1 METLLK
7 NINNIIKRKHIKKK
21 LIIIDQKKYNFLQI
35 LNKFSKKKIFYILV
49 PNPIFE
55 LALFLLNALKI
66 TNIERDSYLA
76 ATKLNSSHLKSS
88 NFKIILK

>member
-1 METLLK
+1 LETLLK
-7 NINNIIKRKHIKKK
+7 NINNIIIRKHIKKK
-21 LIIIDQKKYNFLQI
+21 IIIIDQKKYNFLQI
-35 LNKFSKKKIFYILV
+35 LNKFSKKKIFYIWV
-49 PNPIFE
+49 PNLIFE

-76 ATKLNSSHLKSS
+76 ATKLNSGHLKSS